1 MFNHATRSPNATEP
15 ISMMQTASMG
25 ATAETTTPR
34 QARDNVWP
42 AAFIAG
48 GVLFLIGGPLHP
60 SEDPGLPEQAT
71 ADMIGST
78 AWISSHSLLLLASIG
93 FLIGLFALT
102 RSRMPLS
109 TAAQRAAV
117 VAAIAGVLF
126 VVEGVF
132 HLAAFAD
139 DDAARAGAATP
150 FLSTHMVM
158 SLIVYPLFTF
168 AVAALAVLSGRLLT
182 HPAVGVIGAIGAVT
196 FGLAP
201 ALVGL
206 AGIESLVWMFP
217 VGGIL
222 MALWF
227 TVAGVTGLI
236 RGSARRSAATSA
248 R

>member
-1 MFNHATRSPNATEP
+1 LLDT

-206 AGIESLVWMFP
+206 AGIESLDWMFP